1 MRPFLL
7 ALCCL
12 FLALGGTAVADPF
25 DDVFADYQKDGKI
38 DPCAHSPEELQKAK
52 ADIPNDIEQY
62 APDFP
67 AELDAAME
75 ERARANCDGSAPDD
89 SATDTPGT
97 TTPGGAAPPVPPTA
111 PGATTPNAPGQ
122 APAPPGTAQP
132 AQPANDGA
140 IANAAGR
147 DDGGGDVPAPL
158 VALLVAGGLLAL
170 CLLVWAL
177 FRFFA
182 WEPRWLLGA
191 RHSVAEAGW
200 RTGGA
205 WADFT
210 DWVRSRRSAA

>member
-1 MRPFLL
+1 MRPRLL
-7 ALCCL
+7 ALCACAL
-12 FLALGGTAVADPF
+12 LLPATALAAPF

-38 DPCAHSPEELQKAK
+38 DACEHSPEELQKAK

-67 AELDAAME
+67 AALDAAME
-75 ERARANCDGSAPDD
+75 ERARGCDGETPA
-89 SATDTPGT
+89 DTGAAAPGT
-97 TTPGGAAPPVPPTA
+97 TTPSGGTAAPT
-111 PGATTPNAPGQ
+111 PGATTPNPAGQ

-132 AQPANDGA
+132 SGAASDGA

-147 DDGGGDVPAPL
+147 DDDSGSDFPP
-158 VALLVAGGLLAL
+158 ALLALAILGGLLAL
-170 CLLVWAL
+170 AALLWGL

-200 RTGGA
+200 RTSGA

-210 DWVRSRRSAA
+210 DWLRSRRSPA

>member
-1 MRPFLL
+1 MRPFLAAL
-7 ALCCL
+7 AV
-12 FLALGGTAVADPF
+12 ALVLLPATAVADPF
-25 DDVFADYQKDGKI
+25 DDVFADYQEDGQI
-38 DPCAHSPEELQKAK
+38 DPCKHTPEELQQAK
-52 ADIPNDIEQY
+52 RDIPNDIEQY

-67 AELDAAME
+67 GELDAAME
-75 ERARANCDGSAPDD
+75 ERARSNCGDEGG
-89 SATDTPGT
+89 TT
-97 TTPGGAAPPVPPTA
+97 TTPGADGGTSTGGVAPPPA

-140 IANAAGR
+140 IASAAGR

-158 VALLVAGGLLAL
+158 VALLVAGGLLTLAL
-170 CLLVWAL
+170 LFWGL

-191 RHSVAEAGW
+191 RHAVAEAGW
-200 RTGGA
+200 RTSGA

-210 DWVRSRRSAA
+210 DWLRTRRPAS